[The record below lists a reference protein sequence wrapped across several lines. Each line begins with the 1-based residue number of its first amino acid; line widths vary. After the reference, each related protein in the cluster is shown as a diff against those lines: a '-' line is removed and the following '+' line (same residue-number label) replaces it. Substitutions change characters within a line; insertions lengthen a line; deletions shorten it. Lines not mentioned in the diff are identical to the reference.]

1 LSLEHPPDGPG
12 PQPVIPGPRP
22 RTRRGVLREVGI
34 ILAAAVVLALA
45 AFGAQRL
52 LVPKAPA
59 SDIARKLDDGLG
71 VLIREQIRAS
81 SRVADVPA
89 ASDDLA
95 LIVGRLRE
103 ALPEPRPSFEV
114 MIVQSPEINAFTLP
128 GDTVCVDTGLLRAL
142 ASADE
147 LAGVLGHEMSHAV
160 NRDPLTM
167 LMRNL
172 GVAALLNVISG
183 GQGAAVL
190 ANMAETLVNMR
201 YGREAEDRADDFS
214 VRLLARAGIPPG
226 AFADALAR
234 IKDSAPKEPGL
245 LKYLDPHS
253 PIDQRIARARELA
266 RKQAFSPRPLKI
278 DWAALLKALPGR

>member
-1 LSLEHPPDGPG
+1 MSLGHPPDG
-12 PQPVIPGPRP
+12 PGPRP
-22 RTRRGVLREVGI
+22 RTRRGVLREAGI

-59 SDIARKLDDGLG
+59 SDIARTLDDGLG
-71 VLIREQIRAS
+71 SLIREQIRAT
-81 SRVADVPA
+81 SRVIDVPVA
-89 ASDDLA
+89 DDDLA
-95 LIVGRLRE
+95 LIVKRLHD

-114 MIVQSPEINAFTLP
+114 MVVQSPDINAFTLP
-128 GDTVCVDTGLLRAL
+128 GNTVCVDTGLLHAL

-183 GQGAAVL
+183 GQGGAVL
-190 ANMAETLVNMR
+190 ANMAQTLVDMH

-214 VRLLARAGIPPG
+214 VRLLARAGISPEG
-226 AFADALAR
+226 FADALAR

-266 RKQAFSPRPLKI
+266 RRQAFSPRPLGI
-278 DWAALLKALPGR
+278 DWAALVKALPGR